1 MYLYTSEVVVP
12 RSRYRVTPQKD
23 AELCKKPPISYVSQ
37 QRISSVIQKMITHNW
52 TVGRD
57 YGEKLKMLNLAGR
70 EGPHKLL
77 PRQPCKEASSDSE
90 LETAS

>member
-1 MYLYTSEVVVP
+1 MNFYVFIHLGEVVVL
-12 RSRYRVTPQKD
+12 RSRYKMFLTPQTD

-37 QRISSVIQKMITHNW
+37 QKISSVIKKTTTHGW

-57 YGEKLKMLNLAGR
+57 CGERLKTLNLAGR

-77 PRQPCKEASSDSE
+77 LTTLQRRSQF
-90 LETAS
+90 